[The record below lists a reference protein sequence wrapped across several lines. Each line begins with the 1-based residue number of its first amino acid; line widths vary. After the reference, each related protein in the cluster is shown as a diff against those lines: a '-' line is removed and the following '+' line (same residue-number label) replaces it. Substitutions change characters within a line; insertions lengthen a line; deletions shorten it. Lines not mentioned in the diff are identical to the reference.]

1 MHNDEAPQTA
11 NNGQPDTARD
21 SSGESLLAQKL
32 TASERAQAVADAVK
46 DRAEKTAFGDSAAL
60 YCGAFAGLHVHLEA
74 AFEREDALKE
84 RVAELTAARDR
95 AVSII
100 GKIAA
105 EFRFAATNQTRP
117 RMGVLVE
124 LHREIEDALADW
136 ASFK

>member
-46 DRAEKTAFGDSAAL
+46 DRAERTACGDSAAL
-60 YCGAFAGLHVHLEA
+60 YCGAFARLQVHLES
-74 AFEREDALKE
+74 AFEREDL
-84 RVAELTAARDR
+84 LTAENARLRTARDR

-100 GKIAA
+100 EKIAA
-105 EFRFAATNQTRP
+105 EFRRAAANQTRP
-117 RMGVLVE
+117 RMGVIIE
-124 LHREIEDALADW
+124 LHREIEDALSDW
-136 ASFK
+136 ASFE